1 MGAVVLFSSMAVGL
15 RVWRDRE
22 MNRNEEKAESLVVSF
37 ETLPIIL
44 NAGL

>member
-1 MGAVVLFSSMAVGL
+1 MGTVVLCPSMTVSL
-15 RVWRDRE
+15 HVWRDRE

-37 ETLPIIL
+37 GTLPIIL